1 VSIDKLNAKI
11 LRIKSNRSSRVIGSA
26 RDDLQNHQRW
36 MARHCHAWVHDL
48 TRLNSKRAL
57 WALKWLALR
66 LFLICIA
73 LFRLIGRRD
82 LLFGSIPWL
91 STLARGRWQ
100 RVSSFLR
107 ACTSTRRPTL
117 RPSNRI
123 PGLDG
128 HLCTG
133 PSAPSNVVPK
143 FESGVLSARLV
154 VASFAAMIVGF
165 LVAAT
170 MPDRHGE
177 PASWNTQADRP
188 ASFTSEVPGA
198 PRDVASEPHSVPGFA
213 VQAQSPAGELAP
225 LPAATIGEMM
235 SITSPLERAGE
246 QPDATVKLLEVTPP
260 LRKPT
265 IKIKRKRQSPN
276 QKDQLTLWE
285 QLPWLRA
292 R

>member
-1 VSIDKLNAKI
+1 
-11 LRIKSNRSSRVIGSA
+11 
-26 RDDLQNHQRW
+26 

-48 TRLNSKRAL
+48 RRLNSKRAL

-66 LFLICIA
+66 LFLIGPIVCIA

-82 LLFGSIPWL
+82 LLFGGISWL
-91 STLARGRWQ
+91 STLARGRWP

-107 ACTSTRRPTL
+107 AYTPKRRRTL

-128 HLCTG
+128 PLCTG
-133 PSAPSNVVPK
+133 PSTPSNVTPK

-154 VASFAAMIVGF
+154 VASFGAMIVGF

-170 MPDRHGE
+170 TPERHRE
-177 PASWNTQADRP
+177 PVSRNTHADRP

-198 PRDVASEPHSVPGFA
+198 PRYVGSEPYSVRGFA
-213 VQAQSPAGELAP
+213 VQAQSPAVELAP

-235 SITSPLERAGE
+235 SITRPLERAGE
-246 QPDATVKLLEVTPP
+246 QPDATVELLEVTPP

-265 IKIKRKRQSPN
+265 IKIKRKRQAPN
-276 QKDQLTLWE
+276 QKDELTLWE